1 MNNHFRVSFIIYKK
15 FSGDMLLVSQNAEN
29 YDIVLPNDA
38 VFRINLAWC
47 NTIKELDE
55 KLSNNK
61 ESDFFIDLPVGRI
74 KPPNNRYTL
83 DDMIPIIK
91 AHSNVK
97 FFAVSN
103 VESKNDLIEFL
114 EKLPDSVNIIP
125 KIESPNAVQNIDEI
139 CNALETEKKIVM
151 LDHDDLFSS
160 IIRNKENK
168 DSFQDYIK
176 KLVDYCQENNV
187 ALLRTVG
194 VVFSDDEKRIT
205 QYEK

>member
-1 MNNHFRVSFIIYKK
+1 
-15 FSGDMLLVSQNAEN
+15 MLLVSQNTEN
-29 YDIVLPNDA
+29 YDIVLPKDT

-47 NTIKELDE
+47 NTIKELEE

-83 DDMIPIIK
+83 DDIIPIIK
-91 AHSNVK
+91 KNPNVK

-114 EKLPDSVNIIP
+114 EKLPDSVNIVP

-139 CNALETEKKIVM
+139 CNVLKTNKKIVM

-160 IIRNKENK
+160 IMRNKENK
-168 DSFQDYIK
+168 NSFQDYIK
-176 KLVDYCQENNV
+176 KLVDYCQENDIE
-187 ALLRTVG
+187 LLRTVG

>member
-114 EKLPDSVNIIP
+114 EKLPNSVNIVP
-125 KIESPNAVQNIDEI
+125 KIESPNAVQNINEI
-139 CNALETEKKIVM
+139 CNALKTDKKIVM

-160 IIRNKENK
+160 IIRNKDNK
-168 DSFQDYIK
+168 DSFQNHIK
-176 KLVDYCQENNV
+176 KLVDYCQENNIE
-187 ALLRTVG
+187 LLRTVG

>member
-29 YDIVLPNDA
+29 YDIVLPNNA

-47 NTIKELDE
+47 NTINELEE
-55 KLSNNK
+55 KLSSNK
-61 ESDFFIDLPVGRI
+61 KSDFFIDLPVGRI

-91 AHSNVK
+91 RNPNVK

-114 EKLPDSVNIIP
+114 EKLPDSVNIVP

-139 CNALETEKKIVM
+139 CNALKTEKKIVM

-160 IIRNKENK
+160 IIRNKDNK
-168 DSFQDYIK
+168 DSFQNHIK
-176 KLVDYCQENNV
+176 KLVDYCQENNIE
-187 ALLRTVG
+187 LLRTVG

>member
-1 MNNHFRVSFIIYKK
+1 
-15 FSGDMLLVSQNAEN
+15 MLLVSQNAEK
-29 YDIVLPNDA
+29 YDIILPKDV

-47 NTIKELDE
+47 NTINELEE
-55 KLSNNK
+55 KLSSNK
-61 ESDFFIDLPVGRI
+61 KSEFFIDLPVGRI

-83 DDMIPIIK
+83 DDIIPIIK
-91 AHSNVK
+91 RNPNVK

-114 EKLPDSVNIIP
+114 EKLPNSINIVP
-125 KIESPNAVQNIDEI
+125 KIESPDAVQNIDEI
-139 CNALETEKKIVM
+139 CNALKTDKKIVM

-160 IIRNKENK
+160 IIRNKDNK
-168 DSFQDYIK
+168 DSFQNHIK
-176 KLVDYCQENNV
+176 KLIDYCQENNIE
-187 ALLRTVG
+187 LLRTVG